1 MLEEGFVV
9 LFKGME
15 NQIVRKVVYIVGE
28 LITQAIA
35 SVPTAFQIDK
45 LTYGIFQLILAH
57 SNVNLTTVR

>member
-1 MLEEGFVV
+1 MGFWDFRVLEEGFVF

-15 NQIVRKVVYIVGE
+15 NYIVRKVVYIVGK

-45 LTYGIFQLILAH
+45 LTDA
-57 SNVNLTTVR
+57 V